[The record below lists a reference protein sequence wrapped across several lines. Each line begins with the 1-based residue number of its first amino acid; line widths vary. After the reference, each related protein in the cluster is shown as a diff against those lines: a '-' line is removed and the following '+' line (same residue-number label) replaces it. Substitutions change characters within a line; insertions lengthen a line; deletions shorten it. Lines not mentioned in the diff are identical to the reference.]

1 MGESKVIEMPKVHVT
16 EDSISLSVL
25 STFSKIEK
33 MDRSDS
39 SYISKLTVFDM
50 KNIENAYTAACIYS
64 ALGMFNESQQMAAK
78 MDIESLIGNYSYSID
93 MYRLF
98 VRVYG
103 DLLKYKETKKLN
115 NIQTFEE
122 NNQSLCKLA

>member
-50 KNIENAYTAACIYS
+50 KNIENAYAAACIYS

-98 VRVYG
+98 VHVYG
-103 DLLKYKETKKLN
+103 DLLKYMETKKLN
-115 NIQTFEE
+115 NIQTFEQ
-122 NNQSLCKLA
+122 NNQNLCKLA